1 MSSPRMV
8 EILQEGDQ
16 EIAQGKG
23 QKVELED
30 LWK

>member
-8 EILQEGDQ
+8 EILREGDQ
-16 EIAQGKG
+16 EIAQGQG
-23 QKVELED
+23 QTVELED